1 MPETLRE
8 REYFAEREKGEG
20 LWRVKRKEEKK
31 RKGSGAVNF
40 DGVRRAASLTS
51 AFLMVA
57 GACDGVR

>member
-1 MPETLRE
+1 MQRE
-8 REYFAEREKGEG
+8 
-20 LWRVKRKEEKK
+20 RKEEKK
-31 RKGSGAVNF
+31 RKGSAAVNF